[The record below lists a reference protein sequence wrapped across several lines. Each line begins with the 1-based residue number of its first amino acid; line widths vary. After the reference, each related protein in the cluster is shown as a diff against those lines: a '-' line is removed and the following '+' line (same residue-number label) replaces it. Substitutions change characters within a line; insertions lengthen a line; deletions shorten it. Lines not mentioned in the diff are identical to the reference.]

1 MKQTTNNQKEDFD
14 VASIENK
21 PTPKYDAKGAELKKF
36 VSAAGAKYIPELAE
50 ALRQDL
56 FYNVDISYF
65 RKDTSKASRDIIRDR
80 IVSDWSKEN
89 GNLTPWTE
97 ETIKDYFPDWLKNP
111 QYFKDVA
118 LEKLAK
124 MRAAKAK
131 KYQQR
136 VQEQSRQMER
146 LAVQLPEPPKEL
158 EPELI
163 YPHEGMETWP
173 SKYQKLGESTKSPL
187 TKMGDIRDGCRELFT
202 ALTEKKYMPGDTEDL
217 ENDYIKPT
225 REYRKFIHELDER
238 ERAGLY
244 NWLVITQT
252 AIADMLNIIDE
263 ADGKKE

>member
-14 VASIENK
+14 TNRIADK
-21 PTPKYDAKGAELKKF
+21 PTPRYDAKGSELKKLTT
-36 VSAAGAKYIPELAE
+36 AIGAKYIPELAE
-50 ALRQDL
+50 ALKQDW

-65 RKDTSKASRDIIRDR
+65 RKETSKASRDIIRDR
-80 IVSDWSKEN
+80 ILEDWSKDN
-89 GNLTPWTE
+89 GNPTPWNDN
-97 ETIKDYFPDWLKNP
+97 TIIMYFPEWLKNP
-111 QYFKDVA
+111 NVKIGAVVA
-118 LEKLAK
+118 NLQKANEANAK
-124 MRAAKAK
+124 RYQK
-131 KYQQR
+131 K
-136 VQEQSRQMER
+136 VQEQSRQIER
-146 LAVQLPEPPKEL
+146 LAVQLPEPPKEP

-238 ERAGLY
+238 ERIGLY

-263 ADGKKE
+263 AGGKKE